1 MNENVLDQLAELC
14 GIEPEYHDIWG
25 RTHKVSEKTK
35 LDLLRVMGL
44 SVDDEASIRSTLA
57 EKKALLRRHLLD
69 PVLVVRGKLTDC
81 A

>member
-44 SVDDEASIRSTLA
+44 PRKLFSGGVCWTLSW
-57 EKKALLRRHLLD
+57 L
-69 PVLVVRGKLTDC
+69 
-81 A
+81 